1 MKKKGIALMAMLAMS
16 VAAFAA
22 GCGENSGDPND
33 PNNPN
38 NPTGPKDDVYTDYD
52 STKQPGGD
60 SFDYE
65 GNYSAPELTI
75 DGKGDDAQWQAITEP
90 LLTYGKK
97 VDDGNG
103 GTVDAV
109 TVKAYRG
116 EKALFFLFDVKDT
129 TLLTYGVTNDDAVT
143 RGDSIEFYIDTKADG
158 GRNPQ
163 SDDFQINLG
172 IHGKTRIMQ
181 GSGSNWGSWNGLIDY
196 EVGLNG
202 TLNDGEEATD
212 TGYTVEVMIQYKD
225 IMIEKEDTI
234 GLAFGQVDKVLE
246 TDAPQGSETGP
257 WNWFGW
263 TVNGTLVDPQKP
275 NMYVLYDK
283 DGNLVSRDDITMPP
297 ADMAGAVKDKD
308 GNPIA
313 GATAT
318 TTIDGEEKTAT
329 TDETGYFVFEDV
341 DPENNYTVTI
351 TKEGYITLTETYT
364 RAELRAANGTIVLKD
379 FTFVATA
386 NLTYTTLTG
395 TVTNIVNG
403 AVGGATVT
411 LKGTTTTTTADA
423 DGAFSLANVPANNG
437 AITLV
442 VSKEGYADSE
452 TTVEQATLV
461 EDGTTALGDV
471 NLSLP
476 AGESGA
482 FGNKSGLFANNNAF
496 ITRTLTGVEFCFEGT
511 NNFNGW
517 IELFIDTK
525 ASTAERNS
533 TNTQYRLHANGNIE
547 AINDFGNGDFTTNGV
562 TWTVHAVEGAG
573 YTAKAFIPYTTL
585 KISPLEPFGISL
597 GQNNGQ
603 NDWDGWNRGDM
614 PGANG
619 EAFVKPE
626 MPTDYI
632 RVGANNKLYAADHN
646 NALITFGGTVKVGE
660 TALAGVTVKIDG
672 TVVATTD
679 NSGAWSNTLVLGTQ
693 DYVVTYEKAGY
704 VTKTTNI
711 TNASLAGKDAWNET
725 AVMETT
731 KVTLSGTVTGADG
744 EGIAGVTVTVT
755 GDGVSLTA
763 TTGADGSYTVEGI
776 TVFVNV
782 TVTFTKTD
790 YVTVSDTITAETLA
804 GSAAHTMNKT
814 MQSSAFEKEVTLSGT
829 VKEGTTAL
837 EGVTVAVGATTA
849 TTDENGEWSI
859 TLDLAYNEATT
870 VSYTFAGYKSV
881 QTTIAA
887 NTFENQTTWNEDKA
901 LVAETTT
908 VAGTV
913 KNIVYGNV
921 EDVTVAIEGTQKSTT
936 TNANGEFSFE
946 GIRIVDGNITLTVT
960 KSGYET
966 TETIVK
972 PTDFVADGTTQLGNI
987 SLNLPAVSGGTLATG
1002 SDKGDNAI
1010 YFVNADVSVTR
1021 TLTGVEF
1028 RFNGTRKFLG
1038 KIELYLDVKE
1048 STGHREDET
1057 SAWRLDLNANG
1068 RVGGTHFKGDAFTT
1082 DGLVYNIASNT
1093 DEGCKVTLLVP
1104 YSYLGIEGTEVFGMS
1119 LGQETG
1125 YGWNGWDW
1133 SGDHAYV
1140 APENTTNYLRIGAL
1154 NNFYRANNN
1163 NATVLLTGNAGQS
1176 GVTVTVGL
1184 QSATTDAQG
1193 NWSLIVPAT
1202 DDALSVEYSK
1212 IGYVSKTTELAAG
1225 ALTGKYTWTETVGLE
1240 EHKVTVSGTV
1250 TDQDGV
1256 AIEDVTVTLTVGSET
1271 KTTTTGS
1278 NGTYSFEG
1286 VTTFEGVSIA
1296 FEKEGYA
1303 VVAATTVTQQALAS
1317 AENNI
1322 YIANRQLTATSN
1334 IKLITVTGKV
1344 VGIEGNLEGA
1354 TVSVAGKDISATT
1367 LQDGTF
1373 TLSAFELVDSE
1384 ITITLN
1390 GHRTETI
1397 AFEASAVG
1405 ADDTTFALASD
1416 VFLAREY
1423 EQLGSAFGT
1432 KSDAFA
1438 HFVPYVTRG
1447 QTGFEFKFVGSK
1459 AFAGNIEMFVDTKQ
1473 SNGDGARNNT
1483 DYRFDLKADGSIV
1496 IENWG
1501 GGTNKTVSADMKL
1514 EIKGTADAPEVYFIL
1529 PYAFLG
1535 VERTEIIGVSF
1546 GQVSEG
1552 WDGWTL
1558 SDEYAAL
1565 KGINGEMFV
1574 KPEMTWDY
1582 VRIGVDNKPFW
1593 NVGNYTLE
1601 ELDLTKH
1608 SIYLSNDQFIISV
1621 SRSDTGITI
1630 DAISWGD
1637 FNKDG
1642 DYNELLLAYF
1652 DFGAVE
1658 GGWAGVDYLVK
1669 IASDGQVYGGGSV
1682 SKKALNAVN
1691 GASWWKES
1699 EADKIGEATVTTGT
1713 GYRRY
1718 VFTIT
1723 YAEFNSDLPADNQID
1738 ATQVFGVQFRHA
1750 SQNSTNDHLLHGEN
1764 CQIGNVTVG
1773 DTANC
1778 ALYIRV
1784 KLDGTYVY
1792 VGGAGSKNSDYMP
1805 TVTE

>member
-22 GCGENSGDPND
+22 GCGRNSGDPND

-38 NPTGPKDDVYTDYD
+38 NPTGPKDDVYVDYD

-234 GLAFGQVDKVLE
+234 GLAFGQVDKVRSE
-246 TDAPQGSETGP
+246 DAPSGSETGP
-257 WNWFGW
+257 WNWYGW

-283 DGNLVSRDDITMPP
+283 DGNLVSRDDIAVPP
-297 ADMAGAVKDKD
+297 ADMAGAVKDKA
-308 GNPIA
+308 GNPVA
-313 GATAT
+313 GATVT
-318 TTIDGEEKTAT
+318 TTIGGEEKTAT

-341 DPENNYTVTI
+341 DPENNYTVVI

-395 TVTNIVNG
+395 TVKNIVNG
-403 AVGGATVT
+403 AVGGATIT

-437 AITLV
+437 AITFV
-442 VSKEGYADSE
+442 VSQEGYADSE
-452 TTVEQATLV
+452 TTVEQAALV

-476 AGESGA
+476 AAESGA
-482 FGNKSGLFANNNAF
+482 FGMKSGLFANNNAF

-517 IELFIDTK
+517 LELFVDTK
-525 ASTAERNS
+525 ASAAGTDNRDR
-533 TNTQYRLHANGNIE
+533 TNAQYRLHANGNVE
-547 AINDFGNGDFTTNGV
+547 VINYGGDFKTDGIV
-562 TWTVHAVEGAG
+562 WTVNLTEGAG
-573 YTAKAFIPYTTL
+573 YTARAFIPYTTL
-585 KISPLEPFGISL
+585 KIAPLEPFGISL

-614 PGANG
+614 LGANG

-679 NSGAWSNTLVLGTQ
+679 NSGAWSNTFVLGTQ

-725 AVMETT
+725 AVLETT
-731 KVTLSGTVTGADG
+731 KVALSGKVTGADNA
-744 EGIAGVTVTVT
+744 GIEEVTVTVT
-755 GDGVSLTA
+755 GDGVSLTT

-859 TLDLAYNEATT
+859 TLNLAYNEAAT
-870 VSYTFAGYKSV
+870 VSYTLAGYKSV

-887 NTFENQTTWNEDKA
+887 NTFENQTTWNEDKT
-901 LVAETTT
+901 LVAEITT

-913 KNIVYGNV
+913 KNVVYGNV
-921 EDVTVAIEGTQKSTT
+921 EDVTVAIKGTQSSVT

-966 TETIVK
+966 TETTVK
-972 PTDFVADGTTQLGNI
+972 ATDFVADGTTQLGNI
-987 SLNLPAVSGGTLATG
+987 SLNLPAVSGVVVASGENTIEATV
-1002 SDKGDNAI
+1002 KVI
-1010 YFVNADVSVTR
+1010 R
-1021 TLTGVEF
+1021 TLTGVQF
-1028 RFNGTRKFLG
+1028 TIDGAHALNSNGQLEVYINKGRTSG
-1038 KIELYLDVKE
+1038 GEKE
-1048 STGHREDET
+1048 NLADGPL
-1057 SAWRLDLNANG
+1057 WWLDLRAD
-1068 RVGGTHFKGDAFTT
+1068 GTISSHADKATAST
-1082 DGLVYNIASNT
+1082 EGLVYTVHNNT
-1093 DEGCKVTLLVP
+1093 DGYKATLFIP
-1104 YSYLGIEGTEVFGMS
+1104 YGYLGMTANPLEVFGFAMGQWLGTNSTWNKMS
-1119 LGQETG
+1119 F
-1125 YGWNGWDW
+1125 NGGVVEVG
-1133 SGDHAYV
+1133 S
-1140 APENTTNYLRIGAL
+1140 TNGYLRINAINGL
-1154 NNFYRANNN
+1154 YRADNN
-1163 NATVLLTGNAGQS
+1163 NAAVILSGNAGQS

-1193 NWSLIVPAT
+1193 NWTLVVPAT
-1202 DDALSVEYSK
+1202 DSALNVVYSK
-1212 IGYVSKTTELAAG
+1212 TGYVSKTTSIAAG
-1225 ALTGKYTWTETVGLE
+1225 ALSGEYVWNDTVELE

-1250 TDQDGV
+1250 TDQDSA
-1256 AIEDVTVTLTVGSET
+1256 AIEGVTVTLTVGSET

-1278 NGTYSFEG
+1278 NGKYSFEN

-1296 FEKEGYA
+1296 FKKEGYA

-1322 YIANRQLTATSN
+1322 YTADRQLTATSN

-1373 TLSAFELVDSE
+1373 TLSEFELVDSE

-1390 GHRTETI
+1390 GYRTETI

-1405 ADDTTFALASD
+1405 ADDTTFAFASD

-1459 AFAGNIEMFVDTKQ
+1459 AFAGHIEMFVDTKQ

-1514 EIKGTADAPEVYFIL
+1514 EIKGTAEVPEVYFTL

-1558 SDEYAAL
+1558 TEEYASM
-1565 KGINGEMFV
+1565 KGIREMFV

-1582 VRIGVDNKPFW
+1582 IRIGVDNKPFW
-1593 NVGNYTLE
+1593 NAANYTVE

-1608 SIYLSNDQFIISV
+1608 LIYLANDEFIIKV

-1630 DAISWGD
+1630 DAVSFGD

-1642 DYNELLLAYF
+1642 AYNELLLAYF

-1682 SKKALNAVN
+1682 SKKALDAGK

-1699 EADKIGEATVTTGT
+1699 EADKIGNATITTGT
-1713 GYRRY
+1713 GYKRY

-1723 YAEFNSDLPADNQID
+1723 YEEFNSDLPAENQIG

-1750 SQNSTNDHLLHGEN
+1750 SQNSTADHALHDGN
-1764 CQIGNVTVG
+1764 CSLDTTVTG

-1778 ALYIRV
+1778 ANYIRV
-1784 KLDGTYVY
+1784 KLDGSYVI
-1792 VGGAGSKNSDYMP
+1792 AQSNAAA
-1805 TVTE
+1805 TTTEE